1 MLCNDLTFGNLE
13 HFFNIMKPAEKEDV
27 CRMIAAS
34 TGRLGDKRLGF
45 FKVEKADV
53 AIEAMVKFRN
63 ICAHDERLY
72 CAIGGKSGWALA

>member
-1 MLCNDLTFGNLE
+1 
-13 HFFNIMKPAEKEDV
+13 
-27 CRMIAAS
+27 MIAAS